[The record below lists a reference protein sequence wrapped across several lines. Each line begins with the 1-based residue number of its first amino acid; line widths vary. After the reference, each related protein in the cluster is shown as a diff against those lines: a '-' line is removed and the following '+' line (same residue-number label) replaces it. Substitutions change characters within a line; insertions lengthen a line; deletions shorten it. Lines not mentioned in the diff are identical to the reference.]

1 MMMNMINFCLAM
13 APTATQDGAAAQPA
27 WMSFLPFLILMVLM
41 YFVMIRPHSK
51 RQKEHETMLKAVKTG
66 DKVVVAGGI
75 LGTVSNVK
83 DTTILVK
90 VDEGVKLEVQKAAV
104 VSIEK
109 EKSNS

>member
-1 MMMNMINFCLAM
+1 MISFYLAM
-13 APTATQDGAAAQPA
+13 APTATQEGAAAQPG
-27 WMSFLPFLILMVLM
+27 WTSFLPFLILMVLM

-51 RQKEHETMLKAVKTG
+51 RQKEHEAMLKAVKTG

-90 VDEGVKLEVQKAAV
+90 VDEGVKIEVQKAAV